1 MPQQTL
7 LQLTQIWILSAVI
20 STVLCDKQDKAE
32 TLLENCEDGKISV
45 LKTIILMDSF
55 GHELT
60 VRGVKCGVD
69 ILQLKDIEVGPVEE

>member
-1 MPQQTL
+1 M
-7 LQLTQIWILSAVI
+7 
-20 STVLCDKQDKAE
+20 LCDKQDKAE